1 MEHKKYK
8 CSLCRYRTDRPSM
21 IQRHKNKI
29 HKDVCNNKVIK
40 KYLEKNNKIFS
51 EKDIDN
57 IVNECNGSVREIL
70 KVVKI
75 LRKTFG
81 RNVFVSNIRK
91 IISDK
96 IKSTAKFH
104 ESKKMIFKNKSG
116 ENIETVL
123 TNVTNLES
131 FIEYIVQKRG
141 YDINRCEVVIG
152 LDG

>member
-8 CSLCRYRTDRPSM
+8 CSLCKYRTDRPSM
-21 IQRHKNKI
+21 IQQHKDNI
-29 HKDVCNNKVIK
+29 HKDVCNNQVIK
-40 KYLEKNNKIFS
+40 KYLEKNHKIFS

-57 IVNECNGSVREIL
+57 IVNECNGSIREIL

-81 RNVFVSNIRK
+81 KNVLVSSIIK

-104 ESKKMIFKNKSG
+104 ESMKMIFKNKSG
-116 ENIETVL
+116 KNIE
-123 TNVTNLES
+123 ND
-131 FIEYIVQKRG
+131 R
-141 YDINRCEVVIG
+141 D
-152 LDG
+152 